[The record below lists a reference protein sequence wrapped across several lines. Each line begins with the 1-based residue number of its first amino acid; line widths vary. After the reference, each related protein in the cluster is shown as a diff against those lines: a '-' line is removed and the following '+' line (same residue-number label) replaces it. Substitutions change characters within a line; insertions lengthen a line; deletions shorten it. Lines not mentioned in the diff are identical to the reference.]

1 MKIFNCLQGVDLP
14 AKSAS
19 DFTGLIPASCPPY
32 GMYRN
37 NSDGTPK
44 IDDLL
49 SLAIT
54 AQTSR
59 EFFILDYENSDAPTV
74 VPDLIRAVKEV
85 CPDLEIGVFGV
96 PSLGPAAVHAIRYP
110 YAIAPFVNLFR
121 SYHETYKLSAYL
133 CPCWYSTGNQSED
146 YANFALTAC
155 LGEIVGQRRMRVF
168 VSNRVAGLS
177 SGTLLL
183 QDYLWSVFEASQSLG
198 IDVVLWS
205 NPSDIFADLADLLAV
220 ARRFAAIYP
229 DNPTS
234 NGVKSGDKSVVA

>member
-85 CPDLEIGVFGV
+85 CPDLDIGVFGW
-96 PSLGPAAVHAIRYP
+96 PALGPAAVHATRKP
-110 YAIAPFVNLFR
+110 YAVKPWIDLVEKTMNLPIGVK
-121 SYHETYKLSAYL
+121 Y
-133 CPCWYSTGNQSED
+133 CPCLYSSGNASED
-146 YANFALTAC
+146 YATLALVAAMFNRPEPVC
-155 LGEIVGQRRMRVF
+155 KPPCVF
-168 VSNRVAGLS
+168 LSNRIAGRAGLPIL
-177 SGTLLL
+177 TH
-183 QDYLWSVFEASQSLG
+183 DYLWGMMSAIESLG
-198 IDVVLWS
+198 WEAVLWS
-205 NPSDIFADLADLLAV
+205 NPTDTMFNLQTIISAANQFAKV
-220 ARRFAAIYP
+220 
-229 DNPTS
+229 
-234 NGVKSGDKSVVA
+234 